1 VPLFGKDKNAPA
13 DPTDAQVLER
23 LRSDGVDVKA
33 PLDIRHILSF
43 DTEGAA
49 RRAALEFGE
58 SPDWLVEVGRAV
70 DGPEWLFLLTYRA
83 VIDLAAI
90 RKLRGSLSALAE
102 ANAGHYDGWE
112 AGRPS

>member
-1 VPLFGKDKNAPA
+1 MPFGKNKGTADPA
-13 DPTDAQVLER
+13 DARVVER
-23 LRSDGVDVKA
+23 LRSEGVDLKA

-58 SPDWLVEVGRAV
+58 SPDWQVEVGRAV
-70 DGPEWLFLLTYRA
+70 DGPRWLFLLTYRA

-90 RKLRGSLSALAE
+90 RKLRASLSGLAE
-102 ANAGHYDGWE
+102 RNAGQYDGWE
-112 AGRPS
+112 AGVPS

>member
-1 VPLFGKDKNAPA
+1 MPLFRKDKNTSP
-13 DPTDAQVLER
+13 DPTDAQVVER
-23 LRSDGVDVKA
+23 LRSEGVDLKV

-70 DGPEWLFLLTYRA
+70 DGPKWLFLLTYRA

-90 RKLRGSLSALAE
+90 RKLRVSLRALAE
-102 ANAGHYDGWE
+102 ANAGNYDGWE
-112 AGRPS
+112 AGVPS